1 MYSEDNQDPER
12 QPLLS
17 SPPSSDPNGKELS
30 TSQAKTAEVLE
41 SHTVHWT
48 IISLTIIDTTLV
60 LIDLIYTFLSPNC
73 GSASP
78 ESPIWLEVF
87 SWISTG
93 ITAVFLIEIPFTI
106 YAFGLDYFNP
116 WTRSHAV
123 FHILDAL
130 IIIATLILEVV
141 LKGKEREVAGLL
153 IVLRL
158 WRIVKLVSG
167 VALGASELSEAQTLE
182 LDRVK
187 TELEKLKSENAELRR
202 RTGAQ
207 VEE

>member
-1 MYSEDNQDPER
+1 
-12 QPLLS
+12 
-17 SPPSSDPNGKELS
+17 
-30 TSQAKTAEVLE
+30 
-41 SHTVHWT
+41 
-48 IISLTIIDTTLV
+48 
-60 LIDLIYTFLSPNC
+60 
-73 GSASP
+73 
-78 ESPIWLEVF
+78 
-87 SWISTG
+87 
-93 ITAVFLIEIPFTI
+93 
-106 YAFGLDYFNP
+106 
-116 WTRSHAV
+116 
-123 FHILDAL
+123 
-130 IIIATLILEVV
+130 LILEVV

-182 LDRVK
+182 LNRVK

>member
-1 MYSEDNQDPER
+1 
-12 QPLLS
+12 
-17 SPPSSDPNGKELS
+17 
-30 TSQAKTAEVLE
+30 
-41 SHTVHWT
+41 
-48 IISLTIIDTTLV
+48 
-60 LIDLIYTFLSPNC
+60 
-73 GSASP
+73 
-78 ESPIWLEVF
+78 
-87 SWISTG
+87 
-93 ITAVFLIEIPFTI
+93 
-106 YAFGLDYFNP
+106 
-116 WTRSHAV
+116 
-123 FHILDAL
+123 
-130 IIIATLILEVV
+130 VV

-207 VEE
+207 AEE